1 MGIYTLYTITSG
13 HMELLI
19 LQYIPIC
26 ISYNVIFPLQCMV
39 NSELS
44 YYPIDISFYRLM
56 TQDNSIGDLIINRN
70 PIIRINDNHI
80 MISIIHDIIEE
91 NLVIWISGDYIY
103 DIRSHNLILKTDKE
117 NELKSI
123 YF

>member
-1 MGIYTLYTITSG
+1 
-13 HMELLI
+13 
-19 LQYIPIC
+19 
-26 ISYNVIFPLQCMV
+26 
-39 NSELS
+39 
-44 YYPIDISFYRLM
+44 M